1 MYRRSAEAPLGEKK
15 GSHGFVTLRDLDS
28 LLDIFFSRWAQF
40 HTLSCQFSH
49 DCKHSEWIRHG
60 GWQRHVSP
68 ADKEHFDT
76 TVFIGL
82 LNHAS
87 YGSSLCLADPSAVW
101 YVMPT
106 NVQSSGDWGES
117 WSLIAARRI
126 CPLGFFCS
134 CLRLNQAVNA
144 VNLQLGRCRSHIC
157 DWQMPRCCCFSGSAD
172 LILLLIEV
180 GANVHFGWD
189 SAWQG
194 QVGIRRLH
202 GFWCHISNQFLPTNS
217 YPSRWNI
224 VIHRQNYV
232 QCLAVQWK
240 VVVVWY
246 LVVCENPSLEEWT
259 FSANLGAVAD
269 LSNIQTAKQKAGQGV
284 LSHDRHE
291 DWQICT

>member
-1 MYRRSAEAPLGEKK
+1 M
-15 GSHGFVTLRDLDS
+15 
-28 LLDIFFSRWAQF
+28 FFSRWAQF
-40 HTLSCQFSH
+40 HALSCQFSH
-49 DCKHSEWIRHG
+49 DCKHSECIHG

-87 YGSSLCLADPSAVW
+87 FGSSLCLADPSAVAVW

-106 NVQSSGDWGES
+106 DVQSSGDRGES

-126 CPLGFFCS
+126 CPLGFFCF
-134 CLRLNQAVNA
+134 CLRLNQTVNA
-144 VNLQLGRCRSHIC
+144 VNLQLGRCRSHIR

-189 SAWQG
+189 SGWQG
-194 QVGIRRLH
+194 QVGIRRLY

-217 YPSRWNI
+217 CPSRWNI
-224 VIHRQNYV
+224 VVHRQNYV
-232 QCLAVQWK
+232 ECQAVQWK

-246 LVVCENPSLEEWT
+246 LLVCENPSLEEWT

-269 LSNIQTAKQKAGQGV
+269 LSDIKTAKQKAGQGGIEPWPPWGLANV
-284 LSHDRHE
+284 
-291 DWQICT
+291 

>member
-1 MYRRSAEAPLGEKK
+1 MLRLVAP
-15 GSHGFVTLRDLDS
+15 FVWRILR
-28 LLDIFFSRWAQF
+28 Q
-40 HTLSCQFSH
+40 
-49 DCKHSEWIRHG
+49 
-60 GWQRHVSP
+60 
-68 ADKEHFDT
+68 
-76 TVFIGL
+76 
-82 LNHAS
+82 
-87 YGSSLCLADPSAVW
+87 W

-240 VVVVWY
+240 VEFGIWWFVRIHHLRNELFRPTWG
-246 LVVCENPSLEEWT
+246 LWLIFQISKLQNRR
-259 FSANLGAVAD
+259 LGRGYWAM
-269 LSNIQTAKQKAGQGV
+269 TAMRTGKCVMKDGSWIGLGCYRV
-284 LSHDRHE
+284 SCISH
-291 DWQICT
+291 IV